1 MSKKGK
7 LQKWSNLHDR
17 CVIWTSLECK
27 MNHLICELLPPTPM
41 QTKIGHRPH
50 ALGGVYSMFPGFN
63 VPKVRCSPF
72 SYYFN
77 GWWWFRGSLFPGFDV
92 PSNARVN
99 VPILGT
105 SNLGNNEPWEH
116 WHSPQMLRYTVLC
129 THYHNPMY
137 FVNSPR
143 MDLWHGLTMTWPK
156 LIALA
161 NWAM

>member
-1 MSKKGK
+1 MEYTDQRTKIRISHWWKTCCTAEMK
-7 LQKWSNLHDR
+7 N
-17 CVIWTSLECK
+17 T
-27 MNHLICELLPPTPM
+27 LISVVPCAPNSAWKPQDGYLPP
-41 QTKIGHRPH
+41 
-50 ALGGVYSMFPGFN
+50 GGYPMFPGFN

-92 PSNARVN
+92 PSNVRVN